1 MSYYPKSQYSLDK
14 LAKSKRKFKKYDAVL
29 INKITNKIITI
40 PFGDSRYEQYKD
52 TTGLN
57 LYSNKDH
64 GDKKRREAYRARHAK
79 DVREGYYS
87 AGYFALRYLW

>member
-1 MSYYPKSQYSLDK
+1 MSYFSKKEFSLDK

-29 INKITNKIITI
+29 INKINNKIVTI
-40 PFGDSRYEQYKD
+40 PFGDNRYEQFKD
-52 TTGLN
+52 TTGLK

-87 AGYFALRYLW
+87 AGYFSLRYLW